1 MVPPG
6 ALQFFSGAQRLK
18 CTTLS
23 DVCSSAPCKLS
34 RNFYYPAPS
43 SASPAFRRGLTDGAH
58 ASSTWLLNCHGASG
72 CSPLYWQSISS
83 CSEVRTKQ
91 KEPQKR
97 QKGNAGRSTGAELI
111 YKAKW
116 DVYKR
121 HGTETAEPWGCSSHA
136 GNPEEGALEL
146 AQGECH
152 LRRGIVGNTVERQRP
167 SRLEGRALLRRLWEQ
182 QGQLSPTEAANAA
195 YFLALRKNPPEGL
208 LQQLTACVLHKQPE
222 RHLSTLGMHRQVIC
236 PLLLRVFSLCPGVAE
251 RSTLVPL
258 SSVVERR
265 VGLLRLGA
273 LQLLL
278 TDFAA
283 IYTPE
288 FLPLFTAAAGA
299 LRRCQD
305 PCGKRSAPG
314 QEEAAELQR
323 GSRAGVM
330 QESASNTW
338 RRGPWGANGPQKGGP
353 KEGLTAL
360 QAAFLLH
367 AFGRT
372 DLRDSALFSELLE
385 TVDAALMHLLKE
397 EFPERP
403 QTAEL
408 FTCLEAPEQLNGEAL
423 VMCLKGLAN
432 LHHKPSKEQLRRMVD
447 VLGPY
452 LLNEEPSVL
461 GHASAPRKLPLLFG
475 ALSALSR
482 LDAGP
487 LVLRRLLQ
495 AACCFPLAQ
504 MGPYEPCD
512 LLTAA
517 VALQPIVKLAPEC
530 ATAAVARIET
540 VVRQGTSPEGPAAA
554 AAVVAASFGTSAC
567 PARSSTAAMA
577 AGSEMSELAVA
588 RAEDAALDVWA
599 SPGDPW
605 ASLRDSCLPPSSPFL
620 SAAYCYVS
628 AVGVGLAA
636 LRPALFQLHPA
647 FRISVISLLSS
658 LDAILHPDA
667 RPPRRIPMEIDGTG
681 PLWQQQNAADE
692 RDVDL
697 RAGET
702 SRKTGTKGKE
712 AELQEDAESEAG
724 STMVRLD
731 SPAATDSCMRKTWS
745 SAADASRSPAA
756 GISWPPEPLHPLL
769 RGMLQSIFYRL
780 PCVSLRLLVE
790 LLESLRA
797 CDFNRRE
804 QREKLLPHG
813 KTQRWHRPL
822 MAVVAREGTRKIH
835 QSTPDSL
842 IRFLVLFY
850 GELDGY
856 STSLDPL
863 VYGLQRLAAVASYE
877 SLPHAQALRQL
888 LLEALVSPSRVSIL
902 HGCLFASTFAV
913 SAFLCLPRPLALAF

>member
-1 MVPPG
+1 M
-6 ALQFFSGAQRLK
+6 AA
-18 CTTLS
+18 T
-23 DVCSSAPCKLS
+23 
-34 RNFYYPAPS
+34 
-43 SASPAFRRGLTDGAH
+43 
-58 ASSTWLLNCHGASG
+58 
-72 CSPLYWQSISS
+72 
-83 CSEVRTKQ
+83 
-91 KEPQKR
+91 
-97 QKGNAGRSTGAELI
+97 
-111 YKAKW
+111 
-116 DVYKR
+116 VY
-121 HGTETAEPWGCSSHA
+121 
-136 GNPEEGALEL
+136 
-146 AQGECH
+146 QG
-152 LRRGIVGNTVERQRP
+152 
-167 SRLEGRALLRRLWEQ
+167 
-182 QGQLSPTEAANAA
+182 
-195 YFLALRKNPPEGL
+195 
-208 LQQLTACVLHKQPE
+208 
-222 RHLSTLGMHRQVIC
+222 
-236 PLLLRVFSLCPGVAE
+236 LLRVFSLCPGVAE

-667 RPPRRIPMEIDGTG
+667 RPPH
-681 PLWQQQNAADE
+681 
-692 RDVDL
+692 
-697 RAGET
+697 
-702 SRKTGTKGKE
+702 
-712 AELQEDAESEAG
+712 
-724 STMVRLD
+724 
-731 SPAATDSCMRKTWS
+731 SCMRKTWS

-804 QREKLLPHG
+804 QRQGSSFRPKERVWTDEHADLW
-813 KTQRWHRPL
+813 QPL